1 VGNVEANRVERGLE
15 DVTMVRTMKAAL
27 LVCICAGMALLG
39 TACSSLPVGAPNETQ
54 AMEVR
59 ALENETPLGGEA
71 LWQRKLEM
79 QRALT
84 DMIAFRT
91 TFESMHDRKDERDL
105 AVLRAFSA
113 DYMNQHLN
121 PMIAPE
127 WQSTHPELIVLD
139 ANLRFVQA
147 EVLIE
152 MGADASV
159 RAALKELVRRYDGRG
174 NMLVDYPIGT
184 QTTLREALHMLKQR
198 NRRG

>member
-1 VGNVEANRVERGLE
+1 
-15 DVTMVRTMKAAL
+15 MVRMMKRTRFVPLAVLWVGLTLTGAGCSWLPLVMGATPEKTEVEVAAL
-27 LVCICAGMALLG
+27 EG
-39 TACSSLPVGAPNETQ
+39 SK
-54 AMEVR
+54 
-59 ALENETPLGGEA
+59 PLGGEA
-71 LWQRKLEM
+71 LWQRKLKM

-91 TFESMHDRKDERDL
+91 TFESMHDRGDERDM
-105 AVLRAFSA
+105 AIFQAFVT

-121 PMIAPE
+121 PLIAPE

-152 MGADASV
+152 MGAERAVKAAV
-159 RAALKELVRRYDGRG
+159 RELVRRYDGRG
-174 NMLVDYPIGT
+174 NMLVDYPIGS

-198 NRRG
+198 DWRG